1 MVISD
6 QHGIHPGGGGGEGG
20 SLAPSEVLQSGSPK
34 PNVPKRHP
42 HGVCDESFG
51 GKLITPETGFRSGV
65 VASSPQTQCSP
76 RLTISR
82 WLPETAAFTPTLD
95 VRRSTASP
103 AQQPCRPA
111 LGLQRGF
118 RQCFLHSS
126 SPPPPPMKGKK
137 QLGEG
142 VADRLSGTGPVP
154 GPAVNLV
161 RLTRGKDFM
170 MLGPTLC
177 LAWSQQAR
185 HRPTPRFVPPSWAW
199 LPCEHLGW
207 SLGLGKGQHCPLRG

>member
-1 MVISD
+1 MGNGFTSGQKTRVIND

-34 PNVPKRHP
+34 PNVPKHHP

-51 GKLITPETGFRSGV
+51 GFRPGA
-65 VASSPQTQCSP
+65 VASSPQMQRSP

-82 WLPETAAFTPTLD
+82 WPPETAAFTPALD
-95 VRRSTASP
+95 IRRSTASP

-111 LGLQRGF
+111 LGLRGGF
-118 RQCFLHSS
+118 GQCFLHSS

-142 VADRLSGTGPVP
+142 VADRPSGTGPMP

-161 RLTRGKDFM
+161 CLTRGKDFM

-185 HRPTPRFVPPSWAW
+185 HPPHPQVSAGRKE
-199 LPCEHLGW
+199 PAAF
-207 SLGLGKGQHCPLRG
+207 LGLASP